1 MRPGEQ
7 RRIAN
12 LAELKGNDSSFRP
25 SPLAL
30 KAMRAAAL
38 DMSSGEKHC
47 FKGAANAC
55 VAILNGDEN
64 SVGRPISNECKNA
77 QFLYAN
83 L

>member
-1 MRPGEQ
+1 VPGEQ
-7 RRIAN
+7 PHVAN
-12 LAELKGNDSSFRP
+12 LVKLNANESSFRP
-25 SPLAL
+25 SPLPL
-30 KAMRAAAL
+30 EAMRAAAV

-47 FKGAANAC
+47 FKSAANAW